1 MFISRFETP
10 VDLQSTVDLN
20 GKPVDPVSPI
30 TLRMTPQIIP
40 RRLYGEFSTGVEF
53 NISDADGYIQFG
65 PDHYPSDEL
74 EDNHLPFTAFNP
86 EKPFE
91 FYTVKEAGEHEFDF
105 RIVMSGSQAVQV
117 PPGDVRNSF
126 RQCSA
131 AWDLYFQINDETP
144 IAFTAQDVEP
154 WPIGGD
160 ITSGAGWTEYTYSAS
175 HPLKVG
181 DHVRVY
187 GQEKSNLFTIIT
199 IWTKEGALYRI
210 FGGGGTTDLHP
221 NETGYKVP
229 SYFDVVG
236 QTTYPETDAP
246 AFFAHDVAS
255 AILAR
260 IGLGD
265 QAFYSEVF
273 GSPITKTRQYNEYG
287 CYSNF
292 ALLKGLHIRG
302 YTLEEKHFFISFK
315 DWWEL
320 ANPIFNLGLGYEK
333 IEGKQ
338 VIRVEQKEHF
348 LNTTPSVVVSNVR
361 DISYKYDQDHIHKRI
376 NVGYKEWEAES
387 AGGIDDPQTK
397 RTYATRL
404 RH

>member
-30 TLRMTPQIIP
+30 TLRMTPQKIRKRYMGTIEQTPPIVSIPNGEYFQLDFDKEEISEIAEKHLLPRVVTSELPTWMFTIGESGDYEIDLEICAGENVVGNDIISANT
-40 RRLYGEFSTGVEF
+40 RYKC
-53 NISDADGYIQFG
+53 YIQFNEQAAIQLTETNIEFG
-65 PDHYPSDEL
+65 DDDE
-74 EDNHLPFTAFNP
+74 FT
-86 EKPFE
+86 K
-91 FYTVKEAGEHEFDF
+91 
-105 RIVMSGSQAVQV
+105 
-117 PPGDVRNSF
+117 
-126 RQCSA
+126 
-131 AWDLYFQINDETP
+131 
-144 IAFTAQDVEP
+144 
-154 WPIGGD
+154 
-160 ITSGAGWTEYTYSAS
+160 YTYSDTVALL
-175 HPLKVG
+175 PN
-181 DHVRVY
+181 D
-187 GQEKSNLFTIIT
+187 TI
-199 IWTKEGALYRI
+199 RI
-210 FGGGGTTDLHP
+210 YIERIDIGGGSFCLFGTDP
-221 NETGYKVP
+221 SSYVP
-229 SYFDVVG
+229 GGFIEPSTIDPDFYNLINPHLTINGD
-236 QTTYPETDAP
+236 TTYPETDAP

-315 DWWEL
+315 DWWDIV
-320 ANPIFNLGLGYEK
+320 NPIFNLGLGYEK

-361 DISYKYDQDHIHKRI
+361 DISYKYDLDHIHKRI